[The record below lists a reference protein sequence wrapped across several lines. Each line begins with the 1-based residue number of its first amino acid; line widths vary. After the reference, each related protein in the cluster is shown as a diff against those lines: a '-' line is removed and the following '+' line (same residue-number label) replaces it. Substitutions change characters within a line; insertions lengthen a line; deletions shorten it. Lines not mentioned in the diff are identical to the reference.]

1 MGVNRLILR
10 AAFALTALV
19 ASFATGASVA
29 ASPIALAPA
38 TCVGGADSVEA
49 AFGIEPAVLDCAPAR
64 FDLRDRFVRGRVE
77 LAKVGMLPPGRL
89 MWQTDPTS
97 FDSMLIRL
105 DYADG
110 SQRLIDVDSQMA
122 VRNWDA
128 NGNFWVPIQQQTA
141 ALSAIDV
148 VVERPRSGAVFA
160 RMMLSGFEEASA
172 LNYSRTLLYVLVC
185 GTLLVPI
192 IYDLLFFRVLRAR
205 FMIWH
210 LLMTAST
217 LLYVLLNSGLIL
229 VILPDIPSMT
239 RYGAIY
245 VAMSVTI
252 LGLARFSL
260 LVVEEGTVSKRVH
273 DALTWSAV
281 ASLAV
286 SFLHLVDFEP
296 LRMRIIDV
304 YFLSIV
310 PVIAALIAMLASAL
324 RRKSRAAIFLVAAYA
339 GLIVAGGAQLL
350 AALGFFAMT
359 EIIDESIYVALVILV
374 LGTTAAV
381 GDRFFIIRGERDRA
395 RLTAR
400 KLGAMANSDG
410 LTGLLNRRA
419 FDQNRRLASGKAS
432 LVADIDHF
440 KTVNDTYGHQ
450 RGDAVLCY
458 AARVIEEAM
467 ASCGEGQVYRLGG
480 EEFAVLCAVEDESGM
495 HTLSE
500 TLRNAMERSSEREDG
515 FDMPK
520 ITISIGAVMGEGQLM
535 HVAFAEADSALY
547 RAKESGRNRCE
558 FALPGANHGRPV
570 LA

>member
-1 MGVNRLILR
+1 MGVNRLILW
-10 AAFALTALV
+10 AAFALATLTASL
-19 ASFATGASVA
+19 ATGGPVA
-29 ASPIALAPA
+29 ARPIVLAPA
-38 TCVGGADSVEA
+38 TCVGGADSAEA
-49 AFGIEPAVLDCAPAR
+49 AFAIDPSALDCAPGR
-64 FDLRDRFVRGRVE
+64 FNLRDRFVRGRIE
-77 LAKVGMLPPGRL
+77 LAKVGLLPPGQL
-89 MWQTDPTS
+89 LWQTDPTS

-128 NGNFWVPIQQQTA
+128 NGNFWVPIHQQTA
-141 ALSAIDV
+141 PLSAIDV
-148 VVERPRSGAVFA
+148 VVERPHSGAVFS
-160 RMMLSGFEEASA
+160 RMTLTGFEQASA
-172 LNYSRTLLYVLVC
+172 RNYSRTLLYVLVC

-210 LLMTAST
+210 LVMTVGT

-229 VILPDIPSMT
+229 VMLPDMPSMA

-245 VAMSVTI
+245 VAMSLTI

-260 LVVEEGTVSKRVH
+260 LVVEEGVVTKRVH
-273 DALTWSAV
+273 DALTWSAI
-281 ASLAV
+281 ASLAI
-286 SFLHLVDFEP
+286 SFLNLVDLEP

-310 PVIAALIAMLASAL
+310 PVMAALVAMLASAL

-339 GLIVAGGAQLL
+339 GLIVAGGAQVL
-350 AALGFFAMT
+350 AALGSFAMA
-359 EIIDESIYVALVILV
+359 EVIDESIYVALVILV

-381 GDRFFIIRGERDRA
+381 GDRFLIIKGERDRA

-400 KLGAMANSDG
+400 KMGAMANSDG

-419 FDQNRRLASGKAS
+419 FDQNRRLTNGQAL
-432 LVADIDHF
+432 LVADIDRF
-440 KTVNDTYGHQ
+440 KSINDTYGHQ

-458 AARVIEEAM
+458 AARIIAETM
-467 ASCGEGQVYRLGG
+467 ARRGEGQVYRLGG
-480 EEFAVLCAVEDESGM
+480 EEFAVLCKVKNESEMRALAHTLRSAVEGS
-495 HTLSE
+495 
-500 TLRNAMERSSEREDG
+500 RERQDG
-515 FDMPK
+515 FDMPEL
-520 ITISIGAVMGEGQLM
+520 TISIGAVMGQGQLM

-547 RAKESGRNRCE
+547 RAKEAGRNRCE
-558 FALPGANHGRPV
+558 FALPGVSFAGG
-570 LA
+570 L